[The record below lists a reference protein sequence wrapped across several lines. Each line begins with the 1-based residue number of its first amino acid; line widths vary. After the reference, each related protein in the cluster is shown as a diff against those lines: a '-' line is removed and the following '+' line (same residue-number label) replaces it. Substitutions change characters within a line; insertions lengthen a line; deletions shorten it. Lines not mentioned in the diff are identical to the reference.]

1 MIKLVEKIIR
11 VIVNILLFITTIAI
25 IFSLYGF
32 YQLKIQKQNYF
43 NIFGYTAFNV
53 ITGSMSPTLEVGD
66 IIIVKITKDVKVDDV
81 ITYYKN
87 NDFITH
93 RVISINGEDLVT
105 RGDSN
110 NSSDSPVKLEMV
122 VGKVVRTFHKVG
134 TMVDILL
141 TPKIFIS
148 IVITL
153 FLFSIC
159 FSYIPKS
166 KTKIKYDKDG
176 IEILEIDR
184 RSKKWYQKKDLF

>member
-1 MIKLVEKIIR
+1 MIKIVKKIMCIF
-11 VIVNILLFITTIAI
+11 VNILLFVTTIAI

-32 YQLKIQKQNYF
+32 YQLKVQNHKYF
-43 NIFGYTAFNV
+43 NIFGYSAFNV

-66 IIIVKITKDVKVDDV
+66 IIVVKLTKDIKVDDI
-81 ITYYKN
+81 ITYCKE

-93 RVISINGEDLVT
+93 RVVSVNGENLVT

-110 NSSDSPVKLEMV
+110 NSSDSPVKLDMV
-122 VGKVVRTFHKVG
+122 VGKVTHVFHGVAA
-134 TMVDILL
+134 MVDILL

-159 FSYIPKS
+159 FSYIPKN
-166 KTKIKYDKDG
+166 KQKIKYDKEG
-176 IEILEIDR
+176 IEILEIDGR
-184 RSKKWYQKKDLF
+184 KRK